1 MWGRSQEKYQMLC
14 IGAGEAQEIVA
25 YGLLLI
31 CARKG
36 YSVAKPITRMGTKS
50 TAIPAKLAAKSVF
63 EVDSSRLG
71 IGVFSRPLLDR
82 EMRRF
87 RAAWEES
94 LPVGLEASE
103 VDPQRI
109 SFVAHPDG
117 VPAAWDRIDSL
128 LLAATGKARK
138 VA

>member
-1 MWGRSQEKYQMLC
+1 MLC
-14 IGAGEAQEIVA
+14 IGARSTPEIVA
-25 YGLLLI
+25 RGLLFWPIEDSL
-31 CARKG
+31 
-36 YSVAKPITRMGTKS
+36 SVAKMTTRMGTKS
-50 TAIPAKLAAKSVF
+50 AEIPAKLAAKSVF

-71 IGVFSRPLLDR
+71 IGVFSRPLLDK

-94 LPVGLEASE
+94 LPVGLESSE
-103 VDPQRI
+103 VDAERI

-128 LLAATGKARK
+128 LLAATGKSGKAGGRK